1 MSEVKSIL
9 MVCLGNICRSP
20 VAEGVMKS
28 KLNKYNL
35 SIHVDSAGTAAYH
48 IGENPDHRS
57 IKNARKNGVDIS
69 QLIAR
74 QFEVADFN
82 RFDRIY
88 VMDAQNLKDVLHL
101 APTKADQLKVKL
113 LLSEL
118 KNSSFKEVPDPYFG
132 GEEGFQLVFD
142 LLDDACDVVA
152 KKNASEQNLIKQ

>member
-1 MSEVKSIL
+1 